1 MNRMVSW
8 FVTITNEKVSQLVEA
23 AVSNNV
29 KKAMKFG
36 LAVFTGASTVLI
48 S

>member
-8 FVTITNEKVSQLVEA
+8 FVTITSEKISQLVEA

-36 LAVFTGASTVLI
+36 LAVFTGACTLLI